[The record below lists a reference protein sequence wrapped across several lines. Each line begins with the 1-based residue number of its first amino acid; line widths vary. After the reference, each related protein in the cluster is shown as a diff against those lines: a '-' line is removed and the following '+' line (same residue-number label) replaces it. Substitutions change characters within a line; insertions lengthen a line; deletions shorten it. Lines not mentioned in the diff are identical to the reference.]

1 MVGHNSRSD
10 YMHIYG
16 WAVHFEISIS
26 PLSLPDSWVAN
37 WGVAFIHFSS
47 ELLCGHIRV
56 FLIVYIR
63 NMEIILSSC
72 RKMRLEGLL
81 GPPNQTYNVS
91 LIMTWLGR
99 DYSISW
105 RTGFWF
111 ILSDFL
117 FYGFLYRWI
126 MFLVCQTY
134 NVSLIMTWLAPDYSI
149 S

>member
-1 MVGHNSRSD
+1 MVVHSSRSD
-10 YMHIYG
+10 YIYMVDLSTLKLRVFDSTQLRTVCEHIY
-16 WAVHFEISIS
+16 V
-26 PLSLPDSWVAN
+26 
-37 WGVAFIHFSS
+37 
-47 ELLCGHIRV
+47 RV

-91 LIMTWLGR
+91 LIMNWSGR

>member
-1 MVGHNSRSD
+1 MLLLLHDVLARLWLCIVLDQITYIWLTCPLWNFRVFDSTQLRTVCE
-10 YMHIYG
+10 HIY
-16 WAVHFEISIS
+16 V
-26 PLSLPDSWVAN
+26 
-37 WGVAFIHFSS
+37 
-47 ELLCGHIRV
+47 RV